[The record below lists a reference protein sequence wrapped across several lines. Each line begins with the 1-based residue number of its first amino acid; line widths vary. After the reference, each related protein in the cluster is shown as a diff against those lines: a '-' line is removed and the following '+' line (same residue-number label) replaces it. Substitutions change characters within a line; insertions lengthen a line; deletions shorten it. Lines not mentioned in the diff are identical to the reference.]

1 PVFLCFFFQAEDGIR
16 DFHVTGV
23 QTCALPIS
31 VLEVTG
37 ITDAGFAQDLL
48 PAVAATPGVAHA
60 VPMLRAPLGTGED
73 RALLLGADASVT
85 ALGSELAG
93 PMGAQA
99 AKLLSTPNGV
109 LVGAAMGRAEGER
122 FELGGQTGTV
132 AGVLDDE
139 TSRKLNGGHLV
150 AAPLPLAQ
158 RITDRAG
165 RLDSIQIVAADGAD
179 VARLRSALTDAV
191 AGRAVVA
198 DPDLRAA
205 QAGGAMQIV
214 RYSTLMSAVAALIV
228 SAFLIYNAMSMAVA
242 QRRPMLSLVRAIG
255 GRRGPM
261 V

>member
-1 PVFLCFFFQAEDGIR
+1 LSISGS
-16 DFHVTGV
+16 VTGSV
-23 QTCALPIS
+23 ERLTRALGGDA

-122 FELGGQTGTV
+122 FELGGQTVTV
-132 AGVLDDE
+132 VEPVDAAAHAEHRQHPHAQRPAGERGIQPGARAGVL
-139 TSRKLNGGHLV
+139 SAHR
-150 AAPLPLAQ
+150 PLPPGGPA
-158 RITDRAG
+158 AG
-165 RLDSIQIVAADGAD
+165 IPRG
-179 VARLRSALTDAV
+179 RS
-191 AGRAVVA
+191 
-198 DPDLRAA
+198 
-205 QAGGAMQIV
+205 
-214 RYSTLMSAVAALIV
+214 S
-228 SAFLIYNAMSMAVA
+228 
-242 QRRPMLSLVRAIG
+242 RRP
-255 GRRGPM
+255 RRRCRGCR
-261 V
+261 